1 MAVKYRI
8 RPERAA
14 GYRRR
19 FQPPV
24 TISVVETTVSIPPPF
39 QGESIE
45 LIERMNFTNSQKL
58 ACDISRNI
66 AVTAGA
72 GSGKTSVL
80 VRRYL
85 WCLERNNHNVRRVV
99 AITFTEKAAG
109 EMLGRIRE
117 HVLQRAASDLG
128 AAHLWEDVLEHLPLA
143 NISTIH
149 GFCQKLLR
157 EFPIEAGVDPN
168 FEVLDEAAQTILLKR
183 LIDDLLRQKAEKNVR
198 SLRLL
203 AQQWKP
209 AALRDIVRQLIGVRD
224 KALLWAERI
233 TQTDFDAYLRQLYA
247 LLEQQQRRAVQ
258 RIAADSR
265 WKEAIAE
272 IRAIMPPGDT
282 GKLTGRCLTVLELD
296 AEFRQL
302 SDVPKQLDALAML
315 KKQLS
320 MIGVSAAW
328 KADDRDKCLKACFDT
343 LKFVYDNTLSDAEI
357 HEATELRGFQIQQA
371 LAALFLAALR
381 RYDQEKAA
389 RRRLDFEDLQEKAL
403 RLLRLPDVQQLLS
416 SRYDYVM
423 VDEFQDTN
431 QLQWEIIR
439 RLGLTKQGLAKDK
452 FCIVGDEKQSIY
464 MFRGAEVSVFAEV
477 RNELKLVNAAHQ
489 LDAVEMAI
497 PDLGDAPVVGDG
509 DKTGELS
516 MAENFRSDDA
526 VITFCNFLFSR
537 LFLPTFDPERPYDVP
552 HQELVPRREKGIP
565 LDIQAKPVELM
576 LALDDAE
583 DDEEAEN
590 GEKAA
595 ELNEPELIARRIRQ
609 LMIPTQPHDESA
621 SDKPKM
627 RPAQWK
633 DIAILLRTRTRLKAF
648 EETLRRHGIPF
659 LVTGGI
665 GFFEQQEIY
674 DLSNLLRALSDQ
686 RQDIALAGVLRSP
699 LLGLSDD
706 QLVYL
711 AGGVNADAKTRWTLW
726 EKLRFHAANRDLIPT
741 ELDPDMI
748 VHGYDLLR
756 SWQAVAERIPIT
768 HLLRRVLDDTGLYGI
783 LAADSAAEQQITN
796 IEKFVEI
803 SRKFE
808 QQGFRTLSDFVA
820 YLDELETAAEREGEA
835 QIFAEG
841 MNVVQVMTIHA
852 AKGLE
857 FPIVF
862 VPELERPFNYS
873 DSESVYLDA
882 LSTPR
887 AAQTPEI
894 AAGVSVAGMQ
904 DDGTPS
910 PTFLREY
917 LKRIN
922 RDKTDAEMKRLFYVA
937 CTRARDTLIL
947 SGSIKKSVRPN
958 SWLGWLTQHLPL
970 ADALEQ
976 RRAAIE
982 INGLTIPML
991 TANSS
996 FHALRGT
1003 PDIAAL
1009 RRTGR
1014 GASESFRSTQ
1024 SVERVC
1030 NPPQPLP
1037 GGEIEIDGELLRLL
1051 RHNLQPA
1058 TGAENERFRLSPSML
1073 HLLFEC
1079 PRRYY
1084 YREILRLDDILATA
1098 PPEEASANHAAES
1111 DRFGAQRGTIIHALF
1126 EQRVFDDMLSDAE
1139 RARIL
1144 EDAVSAS
1151 PIPPDSEDRQRL
1163 DAAIELAGKHYAAN
1177 GLKDLLARS
1186 PQVWREHPFMLRLPQ
1201 ADVSGIL
1208 DALFRDPADG
1218 VYTILDYKT
1227 NQVEAADVPAEI
1239 WRHGYERQM
1248 TMYAL
1253 AVSRLLHVEQMRGI
1267 LFFTHPNVL
1276 FTTFDFSPSALAA
1289 FEAELTAVLRQLTLE
1304 TVSCAD
1310 NPAICDECTYARIC
1324 VRGA

>member
-1 MAVKYRI
+1 
-8 RPERAA
+8 
-14 GYRRR
+14 
-19 FQPPV
+19 
-24 TISVVETTVSIPPPF
+24 
-39 QGESIE
+39 
-45 LIERMNFTNSQKL
+45 MNFTNSQKL

-85 WCLERNNHNVRRVV
+85 WCLERNNHNVRRIV

-157 EFPIEAGVDPN
+157 EFPIEAGADPN

-183 LIDDLLRQKAEKNVR
+183 LIDDLLRQEAEKNSR

-203 AQQWKP
+203 ARQWKP
-209 AALRDIVRQLIGVRD
+209 TTLRDIVRQLIGVRD

-233 TQTDFDAYLRQLYA
+233 AQTDFDAYLRKLHDLCA
-247 LLEQQQRRAVQ
+247 QQQRRAVQ

-265 WKEAIAE
+265 WQEATLE
-272 IRAIMPPGDT
+272 IRAIMPPGDS
-282 GKLTGRCLTVLELD
+282 GKLSGRCLTVLEID
-296 AEFRQL
+296 AEFRRL
-302 SDVPKQLDALAML
+302 SELPKQLDALAML
-315 KKQLS
+315 RKQLS
-320 MIGVSAAW
+320 LLGVNAAW
-328 KADDRDKCLKACFDT
+328 KAEDRDKRLKACFET
-343 LKFVYDNTLSDAEI
+343 LKFIYDNTLSETPI
-357 HEATELRGFQIQQA
+357 HDATELRGFQIQQA

-381 RYDQEKAA
+381 RYDEEKAA
-389 RRRLDFEDLQEKAL
+389 RRRLDFEDLQERAL

-497 PDLGDAPVVGDG
+497 PDLGDAPVVADG

-576 LALDDAE
+576 LAFDDADG
-583 DDEEAEN
+583 DDSGEAS
-590 GEKAA
+590 A
-595 ELNEPELIARRIRQ
+595 ESSEPEMIARRIRE

-621 SDKPKM
+621 SNTPKS

-648 EETLRRHGIPF
+648 EEALRRHGIPF

-674 DLSNLLRALSDQ
+674 DLSNMLRALSDS

-711 AGGVNADAKTRWTLW
+711 AGGVKTDAATSRWTLW
-726 EKLRFHAANRDLIPT
+726 EKLRFHAANRDLIPA
-741 ELDPDMI
+741 ELDPEAI
-748 VHGYDLLR
+748 AHAYHLL
-756 SWQAVAERIPIT
+756 SVWQAVAERIPIT

-803 SRKFE
+803 ARKFE

-882 LSTPR
+882 LSPPR
-887 AAQTPEI
+887 AGQTPEI
-894 AAGVSVAGMQ
+894 AAGVSVAAMQ
-904 DDGTPS
+904 EDGTPS
-910 PTFLREY
+910 PTFFREY
-917 LKRIN
+917 LKRVN
-922 RDKTDAEMKRLFYVA
+922 RDKTDAEMKRLLYVA
-937 CTRARDTLIL
+937 CTRARDTLML

-976 RRAAIE
+976 HRAAIE
-982 INGLTIPML
+982 VNGLTIPLL

-1003 PDIAAL
+1003 DDF
-1009 RRTGR
+1009 GR
-1014 GASESFRSTQ
+1014 SASCSPQSGGVRHSTQ
-1024 SVERVC
+1024 SVERVLNSPPGRGKGWVAEKWQRLSGE

-1037 GGEIEIDGELLRLL
+1037 GGELDDELFRLL
-1051 RHNLQPA
+1051 QHNLQPA

-1098 PPEEASANHAAES
+1098 PPEESSVNHAAEN

-1126 EQRVFDDMLSDAE
+1126 EQRVFDDILTDAE

-1144 EDAVSAS
+1144 EEAVSAS

-1163 DAAIELAGKHYAAN
+1163 DAAIARAGAHYAAN

-1186 PQVWREHPFMLRLPQ
+1186 PQVWREHPFMLRLQQ

-1208 DALFRDPADG
+1208 DVLFRDPADG
-1218 VYTILDYKT
+1218 IYTILDYKT

-1239 WRHGYERQM
+1239 RRHGYERQM

-1276 FTTFDFSPSALAA
+1276 FTTFDFSPPALAA
-1289 FEAELTAVLRQLTLE
+1289 FEAELTAALRQLTQE
-1304 TVSCAD
+1304 TVPRADDRAMCRECPYSGVCA
-1310 NPAICDECTYARIC
+1310 
-1324 VRGA
+1324 

>member
-1 MAVKYRI
+1 
-8 RPERAA
+8 
-14 GYRRR
+14 
-19 FQPPV
+19 
-24 TISVVETTVSIPPPF
+24 
-39 QGESIE
+39 
-45 LIERMNFTNSQKL
+45 MNFTNSQKL

-157 EFPIEAGVDPN
+157 EFPIEAGADPN

-183 LIDDLLRQKAEKNVR
+183 LIDDLLRQEAEKNSR

-203 AQQWKP
+203 ARQWKP
-209 AALRDIVRQLIGVRD
+209 TTLRDIVRQLIGVRD

-233 TQTDFDAYLRQLYA
+233 AQTDFDAYLRKLHDLCA
-247 LLEQQQRRAVQ
+247 QQQRRAVQ

-265 WKEAIAE
+265 WQEATLE
-272 IRAIMPPGDT
+272 IRAIMPPGDS
-282 GKLTGRCLTVLELD
+282 GKLSGRCLTVLEID
-296 AEFRQL
+296 AEFRRL
-302 SDVPKQLDALAML
+302 SELPKQLDALAML
-315 KKQLS
+315 RKQLS
-320 MIGVSAAW
+320 LLGVNAAW
-328 KADDRDKCLKACFDT
+328 KAEDRDKRLKACFET
-343 LKFVYDNTLSDAEI
+343 LKFVYDNTLSETPI
-357 HEATELRGFQIQQA
+357 HDATELRGFQIQQA

-381 RYDQEKAA
+381 RYDEEKAA
-389 RRRLDFEDLQEKAL
+389 CRRLDFEDLQERAL

-477 RNELKLVNAAHQ
+477 RDELKRVNAAHQ
-489 LDAVEMAI
+489 LDAVDMAL
-497 PDLGDAPVVGDG
+497 PDLGDAPLVADG

-516 MAENFRSDDA
+516 MAENFRSDDK

-537 LFLPTFDPERPYDVP
+537 LFLPAFDPERPYDVP

-565 LDIQAKPVELM
+565 LDIPAKPVELM
-576 LALDDAE
+576 LALDDTDGDDSGEASAE
-583 DDEEAEN
+583 SS
-590 GEKAA
+590 
-595 ELNEPELIARRIRQ
+595 EPDMIACRIRQ
-609 LMIPTQPHDESA
+609 LMIPTQPHDDSA
-621 SDKPKM
+621 SNTPKS

-648 EETLRRHGIPF
+648 EEALRRHGIPF

-674 DLSNLLRALSDQ
+674 DMSNLLRALSDS

-711 AGGVNADAKTRWTLW
+711 AGGMNADAKTRWTLW
-726 EKLRFHAANRDLIPT
+726 EKLRFHAANRDLIPA
-741 ELDPDMI
+741 ELDPDAI
-748 VHGYDLLR
+748 VHAYDLLN

-768 HLLRRVLDDTGLYGI
+768 HLLRRVLDDTGLYGV
-783 LAADSAAEQQITN
+783 LAADSAVEQQITN

-803 SRKFE
+803 ARKFE
-808 QQGFRTLSDFVA
+808 MQGFRTLSDFVA

-882 LSTPR
+882 LSPPR
-887 AAQTPEI
+887 AGQTPEI
-894 AAGVSVAGMQ
+894 AAGVSVAAMQ
-904 DDGTPS
+904 EDGTPS
-910 PTFLREY
+910 PTFFREY
-917 LKRIN
+917 LKRVN
-922 RDKTDAEMKRLFYVA
+922 RDKTDAEMKRLLYVA
-937 CTRARDTLIL
+937 CTRARDALML

-976 RRAAIE
+976 HRAAIE
-982 INGLTIPML
+982 VNGLTIPLL

-1003 PDIAAL
+1003 DDF
-1009 RRTGR
+1009 GR
-1014 GASESFRSTQ
+1014 SASCSPQSGGVRHSTQ
-1024 SVERVC
+1024 SVERVLNSPPGRGKGWVAEKWQRLSGE

-1037 GGEIEIDGELLRLL
+1037 GGELDDELFRLL
-1051 RHNLQPA
+1051 QHNLQPA

-1084 YREILRLDDILATA
+1084 YREILRLDDILAAA
-1098 PPEEASANHAAES
+1098 PTDEASANHAAEN

-1126 EQRVFDDMLSDAE
+1126 EQRVFDDVLSEAE

-1163 DAAIELAGKHYAAN
+1163 DAAIARAGAHYAAN

-1186 PQVWREHPFMLRLPQ
+1186 PQVWREHPFMLRLQQ

-1208 DALFRDPADG
+1208 DVLFRDPADG
-1218 VYTILDYKT
+1218 IYTILDYKT
-1227 NQVEAADVPAEI
+1227 NQVEAADVPEEI
-1239 WRHGYERQM
+1239 RRHGYERQM

-1276 FTTFDFSPSALAA
+1276 FTTFDFSPPALAA
-1289 FEAELTAVLRQLTLE
+1289 FEAELTAALRQLTQE
-1304 TVSCAD
+1304 TVPRADDRAMCRECPYSGVCA
-1310 NPAICDECTYARIC
+1310 
-1324 VRGA
+1324 

>member
-1 MAVKYRI
+1 
-8 RPERAA
+8 
-14 GYRRR
+14 
-19 FQPPV
+19 
-24 TISVVETTVSIPPPF
+24 
-39 QGESIE
+39 
-45 LIERMNFTNSQKL
+45 MNFTNSQKL

-85 WCLERNNHNVRRVV
+85 WCLERNNHNVRRIV

-117 HVLQRAASDLG
+117 QVLQRAASDLG
-128 AAHLWEDVLEHLPLA
+128 SAHLWEDVLEHLPLA

-183 LIDDLLRQKAEKNVR
+183 LIDDLLRQEAEKNVR

-203 AQQWKP
+203 AQQWQP
-209 AALRDIVRQLIGVRD
+209 AALRKIVQQLIGVRD

-233 TQTDFDAYLRQLYA
+233 TQTEFDAYLRQLYA
-247 LLEQQQRRAVQ
+247 LCEQQQRRAVQ

-265 WKEAIAE
+265 WSDAITE
-272 IRAIMPPGDT
+272 IREIMPPGDT
-282 GKLTGRCLTVLELD
+282 GKFTLRCRIIVDRDT
-296 AEFRQL
+296 EFRAEREFR
-302 SDVPKQLDALAML
+302 KQRDILAML
-315 KKQLS
+315 KREMNLQ
-320 MIGVSAAW
+320 GVSSAAW
-328 KADDRDKCLKACFDT
+328 KAEDRDKRVKKCFET
-343 LKFVYDNTLSDAEI
+343 LKFIYDNAFSEMPI
-357 HEATELRGFQIQQA
+357 HDATELRSFQIQQA

-381 RYDQEKAA
+381 RYDEEKAA
-389 RRRLDFEDLQEKAL
+389 RRRLDFEDLQERAL
-403 RLLRLPDVQQLLS
+403 RLLRQPDVQQLLS

-489 LDAVEMAI
+489 LDAVDMAI
-497 PDLGDAPVVGDG
+497 PDLGDAPVVGEG

-576 LALDDAE
+576 LAFDDAGE
-583 DDEEAEN
+583 DDEAESGEA
-590 GEKAA
+590 AA
-595 ELNEPELIARRIRQ
+595 ESNEPEMIARRIRE
-609 LMIPTQPHDESA
+609 LMIPATPHDDESA
-621 SDKPKM
+621 SEKPKT

-648 EETLRRHGIPF
+648 EEALRRHGIPF

-674 DLSNLLRALSDQ
+674 DLSNLLRVLSDQ
-686 RQDIALAGVLRSP
+686 REEIALAGVLRSP
-699 LLGLSDD
+699 LLSLSDD

-711 AGGVNADAKTRWTLW
+711 AGGVKTSNDANTRWTLW
-726 EKLRFHAANRDLIPT
+726 EKLRFHAANRDLIPA
-741 ELDPDMI
+741 ELDPAMI
-748 VHGYDLLR
+748 VHAHDLL
-756 SWQAVAERIPIT
+756 SAWQAVAERIPVT

-796 IEKFVEI
+796 IEKFIEI
-803 SRKFE
+803 ARKFE

-873 DSESVYLDA
+873 ENEAVYLDA

-887 AAQTPEI
+887 AAQPPDI
-894 AAGVSVAGMQ
+894 AAGVSVAGLL
-904 DDGTPS
+904 DDGKPS

-947 SGSIKKSVRPN
+947 SGSLKKNVRPN

-976 RRAAIE
+976 HRNAIA
-982 INGLTIPML
+982 INGLTIPLL
-991 TANSS
+991 TAKTS
-996 FHALRGT
+996 FHAPRGT
-1003 PDIAAL
+1003 EEF
-1009 RRTGR
+1009 GR
-1014 GASESFRSTQ
+1014 SASDSPQSGDVQRSTQ
-1024 SVERVC
+1024 SVERVLNSPPGRGRGWVNAE

-1037 GGEIEIDGELLRLL
+1037 GGEIEIDDLFRLL
-1051 RHNLQPA
+1051 QHNLRPA

-1084 YREILRLDDILATA
+1084 YREVLRLDDILATA
-1098 PPEEASANHAAES
+1098 PPDESSANDHAEH

-1126 EQRVFDDMLSDAE
+1126 EQRVFDDMLTDAE

-1144 EDAVSAS
+1144 EEAVSAS
-1151 PIPPDSEDRQRL
+1151 PIPPDSEERQRL
-1163 DAAIELAGKHYAAN
+1163 DTAIERAGTHYAAS
-1177 GLKDLLARS
+1177 GVKDLLARS
-1186 PQVWREHPFMLRLPQ
+1186 PQVWREHPFMLRLSQ

-1208 DALFRDPADG
+1208 DALFRDPADD

-1239 WRHGYERQM
+1239 RRHGYERQM

-1267 LFFTHPNVL
+1267 LFFTHPNVRYD
-1276 FTTFDFSPSALAA
+1276 TFDFSPSALAA
-1289 FEAELTAVLRQLTLE
+1289 FETELAAALRQLTQE
-1304 TVSCAD
+1304 HVPCAD
-1310 NPAICDECTYARIC
+1310 DRAICQECAYRRYCQT
-1324 VRGA
+1324 V

>member
-1 MAVKYRI
+1 
-8 RPERAA
+8 
-14 GYRRR
+14 
-19 FQPPV
+19 
-24 TISVVETTVSIPPPF
+24 
-39 QGESIE
+39 
-45 LIERMNFTNSQKL
+45 MNFTNSQKL

-157 EFPIEAGVDPN
+157 EFPIEAGADPN

-183 LIDDLLRQKAEKNVR
+183 LIDDLLRQEAEKNSR

-203 AQQWKP
+203 ARQWKP
-209 AALRDIVRQLIGVRD
+209 TTLRDIVRQLIGVRD

-233 TQTDFDAYLRQLYA
+233 AQTDFDAYLRKLHDLCA
-247 LLEQQQRRAVQ
+247 QQQRRAVQ

-265 WKEAIAE
+265 WQEATLE
-272 IRAIMPPGDT
+272 IRAIMPPGDS
-282 GKLTGRCLTVLELD
+282 GKLSGRCLTVLEID
-296 AEFRQL
+296 AEFRRL
-302 SDVPKQLDALAML
+302 SELPKQLDALAML
-315 KKQLS
+315 RKQLS
-320 MIGVSAAW
+320 LLGVNAAW
-328 KADDRDKCLKACFDT
+328 KAEDRDKRLKACFET
-343 LKFVYDNTLSDAEI
+343 LKFVYDNTLSETPI
-357 HEATELRGFQIQQA
+357 HDATELRGFQIQQA

-381 RYDQEKAA
+381 RYDEEKAA
-389 RRRLDFEDLQEKAL
+389 CRRLDFEDLQERAL

-477 RNELKLVNAAHQ
+477 RDELKRVNAAHQ
-489 LDAVEMAI
+489 LDAVDMAL
-497 PDLGDAPVVGDG
+497 PDLGDAPLVADG

-516 MAENFRSDDA
+516 MAENFRSDDK

-537 LFLPTFDPERPYDVP
+537 LFLPAFDPERPYDVP

-565 LDIQAKPVELM
+565 LDIPAKPVELM
-576 LALDDAE
+576 LAFDGADG
-583 DDEEAEN
+583 DDEADSGEAS
-590 GEKAA
+590 A
-595 ELNEPELIARRIRQ
+595 ESSEPDMIARRIRE
-609 LMIPTQPHDESA
+609 LMIPTQPHDDSA
-621 SDKPKM
+621 AETPKS

-648 EETLRRHGIPF
+648 EEALRRHGIPF

-686 RQDIALAGVLRSP
+686 REDIALAGVLRSP

-711 AGGVNADAKTRWTLW
+711 AGGVNDDAKTRWTLW
-726 EKLRFHAANRDLIPT
+726 EKLRVHAANSSLIPA
-741 ELDPDMI
+741 ELDPGAI
-748 VHGYDLLR
+748 VHAYDLLN

-803 SRKFE
+803 ARKFE

-882 LSTPR
+882 LSPPR
-887 AAQTPEI
+887 AGQTPEI
-894 AAGVSVAGMQ
+894 AAGVSVARMQ
-904 DDGTPS
+904 EDGTPS
-910 PTFLREY
+910 PTFFREF
-917 LKRIN
+917 LKRVN
-922 RDKTDAEMKRLFYVA
+922 RDKTDAEMKRLLYVA
-937 CTRARDTLIL
+937 CTRARDTLML

-976 RRAAIE
+976 RRDTIE
-982 INGLTIPML
+982 INGLMIPLL
-991 TANSS
+991 TAKTS
-996 FHALRGT
+996 FHAPHGT
-1003 PDIAAL
+1003 EE
-1009 RRTGR
+1009 TGR
-1014 GASESFRSTQ
+1014 SASISPQNGDVSRSTQ
-1024 SVERVC
+1024 SVERVL
-1030 NPPQPLP
+1030 NSPPGRGKGWVAEKWQRLSGENSPQPLP
-1037 GGEIEIDGELLRLL
+1037 GGELDDELLRLL
-1051 RHNLQPA
+1051 QHNLRAA
-1058 TGAENERFRLSPSML
+1058 TGSENERFRLSPSML

-1098 PPEEASANHAAES
+1098 PPDESTVNHHAEN
-1111 DRFGAQRGTIIHALF
+1111 DHFGAQRGTIIHSLF
-1126 EQRVFDDMLSDAE
+1126 EQRVFDDVLSDAE

-1144 EDAVSAS
+1144 EEAVSAS
-1151 PIPPDSEDRQRL
+1151 PIPPESEDRQRL
-1163 DAAIELAGKHYAAN
+1163 DAAIERAGAHYAAS

-1186 PQVWREHPFMLRLPQ
+1186 PQVWREHPFMLRLQQ

-1208 DALFRDPADG
+1208 DVLFRDPADG

-1227 NQVEAADVPAEI
+1227 NQVEVTDVPAEI
-1239 WRHGYERQM
+1239 RRHGYERQM

-1276 FTTFDFSPSALAA
+1276 FTTFDFSPSALAS
-1289 FEAELTAVLRQLTLE
+1289 FEAELTAALRQLTQE
-1304 TVSCAD
+1304 TVPRADDRAVCQGCAYSGVC
-1310 NPAICDECTYARIC
+1310 A
-1324 VRGA
+1324 

>member
-1 MAVKYRI
+1 
-8 RPERAA
+8 
-14 GYRRR
+14 
-19 FQPPV
+19 
-24 TISVVETTVSIPPPF
+24 
-39 QGESIE
+39 
-45 LIERMNFTNSQKL
+45 MNFTNSQKL

-85 WCLERNNHNVRRVV
+85 WCLEQNEHNVRRIV

-117 HVLQRAASDLG
+117 QVLQRAASDLG
-128 AAHLWEDVLEHLPLA
+128 SAHLWDEVLEHLPLA

-168 FEVLDEAAQTILLKR
+168 FEVLDDAAQTILLRR
-183 LIDDLLRQKAEKNVR
+183 LIDDLLRQEAEKNDR

-203 AQQWKP
+203 AQFWQP
-209 AALRDIVRQLIGVRD
+209 VALRNIIQQLIGVRE
-224 KALLWAERI
+224 KALPWAERI
-233 TQTDFDAYLRQLYA
+233 TQIEFPAYLHQLRDLCA
-247 LLEQQQRRAVQ
+247 RQQQRGIQ

-265 WKEAIAE
+265 WSDAIAE
-272 IRAIMPPGDT
+272 IRAIMPTGDS
-282 GKLTGRCLTVLELD
+282 GKLTGRCQTILELD
-296 AEFRQL
+296 AEFRQQIDL
-302 SDVPKQLDALAML
+302 SKQLDALAML
-315 KKQLS
+315 RKQTS

-328 KADDRDKCLKACFDT
+328 KAEDRDKRLKVCFDT
-343 LKFVYDNTLSDAEI
+343 LKFVYDNTLPETTIRNAV
-357 HEATELRGFQIQQA
+357 ELSGFQAQQA
-371 LAALFLAALR
+371 LATLFLAAYR
-381 RYDQEKAA
+381 RYCDEKAA
-389 RRRLDFEDLQEKAL
+389 RRRLDFEDLQERAL
-403 RLLRLPDVQQLLS
+403 RLLRQPDLQQLLS

-439 RLGLTKQGLAKDK
+439 RLGLTKHGLAKDK

-489 LDAVEMAI
+489 LDAVDMAI
-497 PDLGDAPVVGDG
+497 PDLGDAPVVSDG

-516 MAENFRSDDA
+516 MAENFRSGDA
-526 VITFCNFLFSR
+526 VITFCNYLFSR

-565 LDIQAKPVELM
+565 LDIPAKPVELI
-576 LALDDAE
+576 LAFDEAEDDNDDAE
-583 DDEEAEN
+583 IGGATP
-590 GEKAA
+590 
-595 ELNEPELIARRIRQ
+595 ELSEPELIARRIRE
-609 LMIPTQPHDESA
+609 LMIATNQGAEETA
-621 SDKPKM
+621 SEKPKT

-648 EETLRRHGIPF
+648 EEALRRHGIPF

-699 LLGLSDD
+699 LLSLSDD

-711 AGGVNADAKTRWTLW
+711 AGGVKTAGNEANTRWTLW
-726 EKLRFHAANRDLIPT
+726 EKLRFHAANVSLIPG

-748 VHGYDLLR
+748 AHAYNLLS
-756 SWQAVAERIPIT
+756 SWQTVAERIPAT

-783 LAADSAAEQQITN
+783 LAGDSAAEQQITN

-803 SRKFE
+803 ARKFE
-808 QQGFRTLSDFVA
+808 TQGFRTLSDFVA

-862 VPELERPFNYS
+862 VPELDRVFNYS
-873 DSESVYLDA
+873 YGESVYLDA
-882 LSTPR
+882 ISAPSATQP
-887 AAQTPEI
+887 PDV
-894 AAGVSVAGMQ
+894 AAGVSGLDAQ
-904 DDGTPS
+904 DNYNTA

-917 LKRIN
+917 LKRLN
-922 RDKTDAEMKRLFYVA
+922 QEKTDAEMKRLFYVA
-937 CTRARDTLIL
+937 CTRARDALIL
-947 SGSIKKSVRPN
+947 SGSIKKSVKPN

-976 RRAAIE
+976 ERVALE
-982 INGLTIPML
+982 INGLTIPLL
-991 TANSS
+991 TARRIRITALSS
-996 FHALRGT
+996 
-1003 PDIAAL
+1003 PP
-1009 RRTGR
+1009 GR
-1014 GASESFRSTQ
+1014 GKGWVAEGWQNLNTT
-1024 SVERVC
+1024 

-1037 GGEIEIDGELLRLL
+1037 GGEIEIDDELFRLL
-1051 RHNLQPA
+1051 QHNLQPA
-1058 TGAENERFRLSPSML
+1058 TGAENERFHLSPSTL

-1084 YREILRLDDILATA
+1084 YRDILRLDDVLHTA
-1098 PPEEASANHAAES
+1098 PTGEFSADNHANG
-1111 DRFGAQRGTIIHALF
+1111 DHFGALRGTIIHQLF
-1126 EQRVFDDMLSDAE
+1126 EQRAFDDLLTDAE
-1139 RARIL
+1139 RARLISDTMQ
-1144 EDAVSAS
+1144 EFQISS
-1151 PIPPDSEDRQRL
+1151 HSEERSHL
-1163 DAAIELAGKHYAAN
+1163 DAAIVRAGEHYAAS
-1177 GLKDLLARS
+1177 GLKELLARS
-1186 PQVWREHPFMLRLPQ
+1186 SQVWREHPFLLRLQQ

-1208 DALFRDPADG
+1208 DVLFRDPADG

-1239 WRHGYERQM
+1239 RRHGYERQM

-1253 AVSRLLHVEQMRGI
+1253 AVSRLLKVEQIRGI
-1267 LFFTHPNVL
+1267 LFFTHPNVRYE
-1276 FTTFDFSPSALAA
+1276 TFDFSMPTLAA
-1289 FEAELTAVLRQLTLE
+1289 FESDLTAILRQLAQQS
-1304 TVSCAD
+1304 VPCAD
-1310 NPAICDECTYARIC
+1310 NRTICRECQYLQWCMQA
-1324 VRGA
+1324 A

>member
-1 MAVKYRI
+1 
-8 RPERAA
+8 
-14 GYRRR
+14 
-19 FQPPV
+19 
-24 TISVVETTVSIPPPF
+24 
-39 QGESIE
+39 
-45 LIERMNFTNSQKL
+45 MNFTNSQKL

-85 WCLERNNHNVRRVV
+85 WCLEQNNHNVRRVV

-117 HVLQRAASDLG
+117 QVLQRAASELG
-128 AAHLWEDVLEHLPLA
+128 AAHLWEEVLEHLPLA

-168 FEVLDEAAQTILLKR
+168 FEVLDDAAQTILLKR
-183 LIDDLLRQKAEKNVR
+183 LIDDLLRQEAEKNVR

-209 AALRDIVRQLIGVRD
+209 ATLRDIVRQLIGVRD

-233 TQTDFDAYLRQLYA
+233 TQTDFDAYLHQLRDLCA
-247 LLEQQQRRAVQ
+247 NQQRRAVQ

-265 WKEAIAE
+265 WKEAMSE
-272 IRAIMPPGDT
+272 IRAIMPPGDS
-282 GKLTGRCLTVLELD
+282 GKLTLRCRIIVERD
-296 AEFRQL
+296 AEFRAETEL
-302 SDVPKQLDALAML
+302 RKQLDILAML
-315 KKQLS
+315 KREMNLQ
-320 MIGVSAAW
+320 GVSSAAW
-328 KADDRDKCLKACFDT
+328 KADERDARVKKCFET
-343 LKFVYDNTLSDAEI
+343 LKFVYDNTLSETPI
-357 HEATELRGFQIQQA
+357 HDATELRGFQIQQA
-371 LAALFLAALR
+371 LAALFLTALR
-381 RYDQEKAA
+381 RYGEEKAA

-497 PDLGDAPVVGDG
+497 PDLGDAPLVADG

-526 VITFCNFLFSR
+526 VIMFCNFLFSR

-576 LALDDAE
+576 LAFD
-583 DDEEAEN
+583 DDEADSGEAS
-590 GEKAA
+590 A
-595 ELNEPELIARRIRQ
+595 ELSEPDMIARRIRE

-621 SDKPKM
+621 SDKPKS

-648 EETLRRHGIPF
+648 EEALRRHGIPF
-659 LVTGGI
+659 IVTGGI

-674 DLSNLLRALSDQ
+674 DLSNLLRALSDS

-699 LLGLSDD
+699 LISLSDD

-711 AGGVNADAKTRWTLW
+711 AGGVKTDAATSRWTLW

-748 VHGYDLLR
+748 VHACDLLR

-803 SRKFE
+803 ARKFE
-808 QQGFRTLSDFVA
+808 IQGFRTLSDFVA

-887 AAQTPEI
+887 AGRTPEI
-894 AAGVSVAGMQ
+894 AAGVSVAGML
-904 DDGTPS
+904 DDGAPS

-917 LKRIN
+917 LKRVN
-922 RDKTDAEMKRLFYVA
+922 RDKTDAEMKRLLYVA
-937 CTRARDTLIL
+937 CTRARDTLML
-947 SGSIKKSVRPN
+947 SGSIKKSVKPN

-982 INGLTIPML
+982 INGLTIPLL
-991 TANSS
+991 TAQRIQALNISS
-996 FHALRGT
+996 ADS
-1003 PDIAAL
+1003 P
-1009 RRTGR
+1009 TGR
-1014 GASESFRSTQ
+1014 GKGWVAENLQRLSGE
-1024 SVERVC
+1024 

-1037 GGEIEIDGELLRLL
+1037 GGEIMR
-1051 RHNLQPA
+1051 
-1058 TGAENERFRLSPSML
+1058 
-1073 HLLFEC
+1073 
-1079 PRRYY
+1079 
-1084 YREILRLDDILATA
+1084 
-1098 PPEEASANHAAES
+1098 AS
-1111 DRFGAQRGTIIHALF
+1111 
-1126 EQRVFDDMLSDAE
+1126 
-1139 RARIL
+1139 
-1144 EDAVSAS
+1144 VSK
-1151 PIPPDSEDRQRL
+1151 R
-1163 DAAIELAGKHYAAN
+1163 
-1177 GLKDLLARS
+1177 
-1186 PQVWREHPFMLRLPQ
+1186 
-1201 ADVSGIL
+1201 
-1208 DALFRDPADG
+1208 
-1218 VYTILDYKT
+1218 
-1227 NQVEAADVPAEI
+1227 
-1239 WRHGYERQM
+1239 
-1248 TMYAL
+1248 
-1253 AVSRLLHVEQMRGI
+1253 
-1267 LFFTHPNVL
+1267 
-1276 FTTFDFSPSALAA
+1276 
-1289 FEAELTAVLRQLTLE
+1289 
-1304 TVSCAD
+1304 
-1310 NPAICDECTYARIC
+1310 
-1324 VRGA
+1324 